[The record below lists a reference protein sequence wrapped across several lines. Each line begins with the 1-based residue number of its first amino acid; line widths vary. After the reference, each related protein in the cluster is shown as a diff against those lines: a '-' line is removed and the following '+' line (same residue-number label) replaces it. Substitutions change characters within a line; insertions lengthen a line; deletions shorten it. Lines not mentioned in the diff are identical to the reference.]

1 MRINRGDFTR
11 CGSGN
16 MVNIAREISKWLLE
30 CEPQVRPIHDTFAP
44 HVPNL
49 ASSRN
54 ADPKRDINGLQRER
68 MAHLPPVGAIILVAV
83 GRPVARRNSAITSAR
98 RNLAPHHTDLLHKPA
113 NLSVCTDFNR
123 FVQRPGT
130 VRIERIRACGK
141 RCASATID
149 SASSS
154 PPVHRLSV

>member
-1 MRINRGDFTR
+1 MRINSSNFTR
-11 CGSGN
+11 CSGGN
-16 MVNIAREISKWLLE
+16 MGKHAREISKWLFE
-30 CEPQVRPIHDTFAP
+30 CEPQVRPNSCTFAP

-54 ADPKRDINGLQRER
+54 ADPPADINGLQGER
-68 MAHLPPVGAIILVAV
+68 MAHLPPVGGDHLVAV
-83 GRPVARRNSAITSAR
+83 GRPVARRNSAITSR
-98 RNLAPHHTDLLHKPA
+98 PENLAPHHTDLLHKPA
-113 NLSVCTDFNR
+113 TLSGISNFNR

-130 VRIERIRACGK
+130 VRIERNTRCGK

-154 PPVHRLSV
+154 PASTRLSV

>member
-1 MRINRGDFTR
+1 MGKHRQG
-11 CGSGN
+11 
-16 MVNIAREISKWLLE
+16 ISKWLFE
-30 CEPQVRPIHDTFAP
+30 CEPQVRPNSWHISP

-54 ADPKRDINGLQRER
+54 ADPPAGYQGLQGER
-68 MAHLPPVGAIILVAV
+68 MAHLPPVGGDHIGWV
-83 GRPVARRNSAITSAR
+83 GRPVARRNSAITSR
-98 RNLAPHHTDLLHKPA
+98 PEKPSPHHTDLLHKPA
-113 NLSVCTDFNR
+113 TLSGIYQFNR

-130 VRIERIRACGK
+130 VRIERNTRLRE

-154 PPVHRLSV
+154 PASTPPSV